1 MDAGL
6 TKRPAGVAFN
16 ALSSAV
22 FDILAQY
29 TAFPWPVMLAQ
40 CKRVAVDPANLT
52 KKGLLDALPY
62 IVAGV
67 ARFTSPEKATR
78 AEQELRALR

>member
-6 TKRPAGVAFN
+6 TKRPAGVVFN
-16 ALSSAV
+16 ALSDAV
-22 FDILAQY
+22 FEVLSQY

-52 KKGLLDALPY
+52 KKGLAEALPH
-62 IVAGV
+62 IVSGV
-67 ARFTSPEKATR
+67 ARFTSPEKASR
-78 AEQELRALR
+78 VEHALRALL